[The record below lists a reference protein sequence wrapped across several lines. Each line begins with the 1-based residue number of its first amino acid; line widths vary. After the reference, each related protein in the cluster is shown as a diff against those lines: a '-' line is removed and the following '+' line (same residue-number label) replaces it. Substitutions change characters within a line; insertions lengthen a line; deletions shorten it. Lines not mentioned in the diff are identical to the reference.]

1 MEIRTCERCHTRM
14 RRVVYGIPTDEDP
27 QDDDGYTEFVG
38 CIVPEKMLSWQC
50 FECGAS
56 IEDDQG

>member
-1 MEIRTCERCHTRM
+1 M